1 MSQPSS
7 RFQVPLG
14 DDSALNMTPMIDICF
29 QLIVFFMLTLKFP
42 SVSARFECQLPKH
55 VGPQDQPVVIPP
67 FQDVQ
72 VKLFREHLER
82 PPAEQF
88 TRIRVGESFT
98 VTLPKGP
105 WPQGGE
111 LEAARRRE
119 EERVMARVTQ
129 AVAAAWTLQGRSP
142 EVGGQIRTPFP
153 KGVAVPHGDVMLAF
167 DAIVAAGIT
176 NVHLE
181 GAAPP
186 LPGKAGGGWK
196 FD

>member
-1 MSQPSS
+1 
-7 RFQVPLG
+7 
-14 DDSALNMTPMIDICF
+14 MTPMIDICF

-42 SVSARFECQLPKH
+42 SVSARFESQLPKN
-55 VGPQDQPVVIPP
+55 VGPQDHPVNVIRP

-72 VKLFREHLER
+72 VKLFREHLDR

-105 WPQGGE
+105 WPQGGA
-111 LEAARRRE
+111 LEDARRRE
-119 EERVMARVTQ
+119 EERVRAQVTA
-129 AVAAAWTLQGRSP
+129 AVAAAWTVQGRSP
-142 EVGGQIRTPFP
+142 DVGGQIRTPFP

-176 NVHLE
+176 QVHLE

-186 LPGKAGGGWK
+186 LPGGWK